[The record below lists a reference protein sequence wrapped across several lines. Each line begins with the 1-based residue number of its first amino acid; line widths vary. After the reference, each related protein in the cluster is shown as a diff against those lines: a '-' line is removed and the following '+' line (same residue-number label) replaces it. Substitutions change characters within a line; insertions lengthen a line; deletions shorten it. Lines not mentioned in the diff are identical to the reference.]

1 MEGLW
6 LCSKNGGLKNEKCG
20 SEKVRNKGDKERG
33 DKVDFSLFCFSE
45 D

>member
-1 MEGLW
+1 MEGL
-6 LCSKNGGLKNEKCG
+6 CDKNGGGLKNEKCG